1 MRDAAG
7 EAVSRNAAV
16 PSLSLAS
23 LPSRANL
30 LRPMWLLPI
39 FSAVSSAAGRVFYR
53 LRVDGPALPEHGPAL
68 IVANH
73 PNSLLDPVLVA
84 GAAGRRVRFL
94 AKAPLFSDKMI
105 GWIVR
110 GSGAIPVYRRVD
122 DPEQTARNQDM
133 FRAVYQTLG
142 EGAAIGIFPEGITH
156 GEPELAPLKTG
167 AARIALGT
175 CARFGSAFPIIPFG
189 LVFRDRDRFRSE
201 ALVVRG
207 PPIDWDDL
215 SGRHEEDREAVREL
229 TDRID
234 RSLRHVTLN
243 LERWE
248 DRPLVEWTEAI
259 WASEF
264 GGSDSPTDRVTRLAR
279 VSDTLRAARRF
290 DDGPATG
297 EADHW
302 SQLAQRITT
311 FGARVSRLGLDPSD
325 LTADI
330 RFRTAIRWA
339 LRRVYMLGVPL
350 LVTAVLGYILFWI
363 PRNLTAAVVGM
374 SGADDD
380 RRATYT
386 LLIGIAAYGVWIALV
401 AITAAQ
407 ASSALW
413 GIAIALGLPALGI
426 GSLWIRERW
435 RGAWA
440 DSRRFMFL
448 RNRPR
453 LVEYLLERRCS
464 LAQEMRAFY
473 DGRTQESR

>member
-1 MRDAAG
+1 
-7 EAVSRNAAV
+7 
-16 PSLSLAS
+16 
-23 LPSRANL
+23 
-30 LRPMWLLPI
+30 MWLLPV

-53 LRVDGPALPEHGPAL
+53 LRVDGPALPAHGPVL

-94 AKAPLFSDKMI
+94 AKAPLFSDKII

-122 DPEQTARNQDM
+122 DPGQTAQNQDM
-133 FRAVYQTLG
+133 FRAAHGALG

-156 GEPELAPLKTG
+156 GEPEMAPLKTG

-175 CARFGSAFPIIPFG
+175 CTRFGSVFPIVPFG
-189 LVFRDRDRFRSE
+189 IVFRARDRFRSE

-207 PPIDWDDL
+207 TPIEWDDL
-215 SGRHEEDREAVREL
+215 AGRDEEDREAVRDL

-234 RSLRHVTLN
+234 RALRQVTLN

-259 WASEF
+259 WSSEF
-264 GGSDSPTDRVTRLAR
+264 GGSDAPTDRVSRLAV
-279 VSDTLRAARRF
+279 VSDTLRSARRGGAGPGRNS
-290 DDGPATG
+290 DD
-297 EADHW
+297 W
-302 SQLAQRITT
+302 SRLAQRVTT
-311 FGARVSRLGLDPSD
+311 FGARVSRLGVDPSD
-325 LTADI
+325 LTADV
-330 RFRTAIRWA
+330 RFRTAIQWA
-339 LRRVYMLGVPL
+339 LRRVYMLGIPL
-350 LVTAVLGYILFWI
+350 LVTAVLGYVLFWI
-363 PRNLTAAVVGM
+363 PRTLTAVVVAH

-386 LLIGIAAYGVWIALV
+386 LLIGIAAYGLWIALL
-401 AITAAQ
+401 AIAAGRTW
-407 ASSALW
+407 SALW
-413 GIAIALGLPALGI
+413 GVLVGAALPVFGI

-440 DSRRFMFL
+440 DSRRFLFL

-453 LVEYLLERRCS
+453 LVEYLLERRRL
-464 LAQEMRAFY
+464 LAREMREFY
-473 DGRTQESR
+473 DGRMEAEPRAEG